1 MTAKEYDNKFSWIT
15 EGITESVD
23 LCLILFSFL
32 YSCENAFA
40 KATDVYSLDK
50 YRNFFDCLAKHNL
63 YINTKYDTD
72 EKYKTLI
79 KDFIENKPIKE
90 THPSHFY
97 RDLENTVN
105 IHNKDSKKSLRGIF
119 ITAGF
124 MILFLIFWL
133 LGIVRTIKFG
143 YETSKVMVVQE
154 TAVFVLLV
162 VFCVLLIKFG
172 FKLYRVYD
180 KKEKDPETRFKYRD
194 LSIDF
199 CFEVLHQEMKQVY
212 SDINA
217 RILDEKNLQ
226 QVQNLL
232 EVIKE
237 GVKDL
242 GNNEEILKAVDGIK
256 EKLEPMTEISNT
268 IELISNKTQKSRS
281 INEMIDGMA
290 PIKKVNGEVRYI
302 KSVPALT
309 NWMVDQ
315 GYDMEGADK
324 WIVENIRDKE
334 GKVLK
339 LNTVQRALNE
349 SRKNY

>member
-32 YSCENAFA
+32 YSCENAFT
-40 KATDVYSLDK
+40 KAADVYSLDK
-50 YRNFFDCLAKHNL
+50 YRKFFDCLAKHNL
-63 YINTKYDTD
+63 YINTKYETD

-79 KDFIENKPIKE
+79 TDFIENKPIKE

-143 YETSKVMVVQE
+143 YETSKVMVFQE
-154 TAVFVLLV
+154 TAIFVLLV

-256 EKLEPMTEISNT
+256 EKIVLPIQDLSIKLDNIQA
-268 IELISNKTQKSRS
+268 IETGSEVDKYLID
-281 INEMIDGMA
+281 EGWV
-290 PIKKVNGEVRYI
+290 KKEDEFLILQG
-302 KSVPALT
+302 SVPKFWEKVKKSPLKNT
-309 NWMVDQ
+309 PKE
-315 GYDMEGADK
+315 YFY
-324 WIVENIRDKE
+324 NILYKE
-334 GKVLK
+334 
-339 LNTVQRALNE
+339 
-349 SRKNY
+349 KNVKFDEEYFFKKYSEVKNSN